1 MVIWMM
7 GLSMAGK
14 STLSKLLYD
23 ELKPGVSNLVLVDG
37 DVIRTLFGNDVDHTI
52 AGRRVNA
59 ERISNLCKFLS
70 DQNINVIAAVL
81 SIFPEWQDWNR
92 ANIKNYQEVFIKASM
107 ENLEKRDTN
116 NLYSEARK
124 GLIKNVVGYD
134 IPFPEPKMPDLVIEN
149 NEETA
154 DFKDMLEKILLLEE
168 VKKIRK

>member
-59 ERISNLCKFLS
+59 ERISKLCKFLS

-92 ANIKNYQEVFIKASM
+92 ANINNYQEVFIKASM

-124 GLIKNVVGYD
+124 GLI
-134 IPFPEPKMPDLVIEN
+134 
-149 NEETA
+149 
-154 DFKDMLEKILLLEE
+154 
-168 VKKIRK
+168 